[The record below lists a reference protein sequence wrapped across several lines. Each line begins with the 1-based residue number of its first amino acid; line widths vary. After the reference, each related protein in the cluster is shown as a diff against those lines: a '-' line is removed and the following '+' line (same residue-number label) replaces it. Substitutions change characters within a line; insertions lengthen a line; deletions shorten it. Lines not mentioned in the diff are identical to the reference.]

1 MNWQVI
7 LAGISLLRELLRYFK
22 EQKKCS
28 CPAKQVVMIKDIRAQ
43 VAKATAEN
51 KDLNITA

>member
-28 CPAKQVVMIKDIRAQ
+28 CPTKQVAMIQDIRAQ
-43 VAKATAEN
+43 VAKATTEN